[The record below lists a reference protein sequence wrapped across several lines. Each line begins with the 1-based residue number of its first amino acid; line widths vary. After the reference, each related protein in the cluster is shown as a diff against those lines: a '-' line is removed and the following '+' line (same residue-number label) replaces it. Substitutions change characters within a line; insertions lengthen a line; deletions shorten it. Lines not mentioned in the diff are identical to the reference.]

1 MAVNR
6 GKDFEECIKKAFL
19 KVSDVS
25 VDRLPDQMNGYKGG
39 NNICDFIVYSYPYQY
54 YIECKS
60 IHGNTLSIYSND
72 EKRRYGNIS
81 NKQWEGLLEKS
92 KIYGVVAGIICWWVD
107 KDITLFIDIRAL
119 EAMRCIGYKSF
130 RYDDDKWT
138 KLIFSLKGIK
148 KRVFY
153 DYDMKEFL
161 KTIERIKK

>member
-6 GKDFEECIKKAFL
+6 GKEFEECIRKSFL

-60 IHGNTLSIYSND
+60 VHGNTLSIYSND

-92 KIYGVVAGIICWWVD
+92 FVYGVVAGIICWWVD
-107 KDITLFIDIRAL
+107 RGVTLFIDIRAL
-119 EAMRCIGYKSF
+119 ETMRCSGYKSI

-138 KLIFSLKGIK
+138 NLIFPLKGTK

-153 DYDMKEFL
+153 DYDMKDFL
-161 KTIERIKK
+161 KTIERIKR